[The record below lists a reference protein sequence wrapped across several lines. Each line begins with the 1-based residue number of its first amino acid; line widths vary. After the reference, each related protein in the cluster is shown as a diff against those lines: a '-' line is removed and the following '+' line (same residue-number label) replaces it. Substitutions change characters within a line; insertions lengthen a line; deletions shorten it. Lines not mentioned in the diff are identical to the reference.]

1 MESELLK
8 LIADYNSLR
17 NSYLFVYAAAIGKPI
32 PTVPLEQSDFYM
44 FRDLLSVKETG
55 IKLMCI
61 WKRQVVVVKLQKK

>member
-1 MESELLK
+1 MCIFRGK
-8 LIADYNSLR
+8 
-17 NSYLFVYAAAIGKPI
+17 SYLFVYAAAIGKPI